1 MTNGVQE
8 KQRWLEEHVAGDPV
22 ELGRGRKEPPP
33 KKGCFSMQLTMEA
46 EIPEGKEQNKGGRRG
61 EQDGRK
67 GPSKESTMKGS
78 FEKGEGL
85 IFQE

>member
-1 MTNGVQE
+1 
-8 KQRWLEEHVAGDPV
+8 
-22 ELGRGRKEPPP
+22 
-33 KKGCFSMQLTMEA
+33 MQLTMEA

>member
-1 MTNGVQE
+1 MLQGTQLG
-8 KQRWLEEHVAGDPV
+8 WEEVG
-22 ELGRGRKEPPP
+22 KSPPQ
-33 KKGCFSMQLTMEA
+33 KGCFSMQLTMEA
-46 EIPEGKEQNKGGRRG
+46 EILEGKEQNKGGRRG

>member
-1 MTNGVQE
+1 M
-8 KQRWLEEHVAGDPV
+8 
-22 ELGRGRKEPPP
+22 LGRGRKESPR
-33 KKGCFSMQLTMEA
+33 KGCFSMQLTMEA
-46 EIPEGKEQNKGGRRG
+46 EIPEGKEQNKGGRR

-67 GPSKESTMKGS
+67 GPSKESIMKGS